1 MFALTIGVE
10 ENIQEVV
17 GHITEGVCRPLKVKY
32 FLFLST
38 LNTKTVLSCFFRTR
52 APIFSMYVHC
62 PWLRIRL
69 SASEGFFCQI
79 KDSFVHSYGVYSSH
93 IVRDARMINL
103 SLGFVLLFLC

>member
-32 FLFLST
+32 FVFLST
-38 LNTKTVLSCFFRTR
+38 LNTKAVLSCFFRTCV
-52 APIFSMYVHC
+52 PISSVYFHC

-69 SASEGFFCQI
+69 STSEGFFI
-79 KDSFVHSYGVYSSH
+79 KLEIPVFIDIWFI
-93 IVRDARMINL
+93 IVI
-103 SLGFVLLFLC
+103 